1 MPYHITN
8 YPIFGVAFGLN
19 FWRARYS
26 HGLQTTC
33 CNSGLCKLGSEPN
46 LYIDF
51 LPNAS
56 GLRAVYCHL
65 YTRQSMRCVSRN
77 ICSLFGYGNITGYTP
92 WLRFSVRNGDKVPD
106 SQHFETNLEGLVQ
119 NVDVVGV
126 LTTVT
131 ANGSELAPFTANF
144 TSTERGVK

>member
-1 MPYHITN
+1 MPAYAIS
-8 YPIFGVAFGLN
+8 L
-19 FWRARYS
+19 
-26 HGLQTTC
+26 TTHLTI
-33 CNSGLCKLGSEPN
+33 NTSGIGDRFPS
-46 LYIDF
+46 Y
-51 LPNAS
+51 AS

-77 ICSLFGYGNITGYTP
+77 ICSLFGYGDITGYTP